1 MAETKNYTEEEAY
14 GMLQTALLT
23 GQDALDSLPDD
34 GVGCCRALIGSW
46 SWWV

>member
-1 MAETKNYTEEEAY
+1 MAEPKKYTEDEAY

-34 GVGCCRALIGSW
+34 VKKMELSRPLRK
-46 SWWV
+46 